1 MNKAKASVLVLCS
14 HSSQC
19 GTSQLL
25 CLPVWDIWCCV
36 CDIPTHWVSVTSQTF
51 VWPVRVILSLATPW

>member
-1 MNKAKASVLVLCS
+1 MNKVKASVLLLCS
-14 HSSQC
+14 RSSQC

-25 CLPVWDIWCCV
+25 WLPVWDIWCCV

-51 VWPVRVILSLATPW
+51 VWPV